1 MKRLE
6 RVYCR
11 AFQGVFRAALPFM
24 PYREP
29 KILHS
34 IVQIPD
40 VLQERNI
47 SKVLLVTD
55 ESIRG
60 LGLTKH
66 LEEELRRRSIFCAV
80 YDKVVANP
88 TIQNIEQARAVYL
101 KSGAQAMIAFGGGS
115 VMDCA
120 KVTGAR
126 IVKPRKPVY
135 KMKGLLRICK
145 PLPLLI
151 AVPTTAGTGSET
163 TLAAVIT
170 DSGTKHKYPIN
181 DFSLIPR
188 YAVLDYHETVGLP
201 KSITATTGMDA
212 LTHAVEAYIGGST
225 TRETRKMA
233 EKAVYLV
240 HQYLKRAYD
249 NGHDKEARKGML
261 KAAYYAGVAFTKSY
275 VGYVHAVA
283 HSLGGQYG
291 TPHGL
296 ANAVIL
302 PVVLRMYGA
311 TCEKRLGRLARR
323 TGVVEKHL
331 SDHEAS
337 RQFIDWI
344 QEMNDAMEIPRTLTE
359 IREQDIPVMA
369 KHADKEG
376 NPLYPVP
383 MLMNRKELE
392 NIYKKVKGQET

>member
-1 MKRLE
+1 MLAIK
-6 RVYCR
+6 
-11 AFQGVFRAALPFM
+11 
-24 PYREP
+24 
-29 KILHS
+29 KLH
-34 IVQIPD
+34 Q
-40 VLQERNI
+40 
-47 SKVLLVTD
+47 
-55 ESIRG
+55 
-60 LGLTKH
+60 
-66 LEEELRRRSIFCAV
+66 F
-80 YDKVVANP
+80 
-88 TIQNIEQARAVYL
+88 
-101 KSGAQAMIAFGGGS
+101 
-115 VMDCA
+115 
-120 KVTGAR
+120 
-126 IVKPRKPVY
+126 
-135 KMKGLLRICK
+135 
-145 PLPLLI
+145 
-151 AVPTTAGTGSET
+151 
-163 TLAAVIT
+163 
-170 DSGTKHKYPIN
+170 
-181 DFSLIPR
+181 
-188 YAVLDYHETVGLP
+188 
-201 KSITATTGMDA
+201 
-212 LTHAVEAYIGGST
+212 